1 MTREDAIKY
10 FERKLRNLEKS
21 METADRRGD
30 EGAVAGLRRKME
42 IFRMALRALKAE
54 EERE

>member
-1 MTREDAIKY
+1 MTRDDAIRY
-10 FERKLRNLEKS
+10 FDRKLRSCEKS
-21 METADRRGD
+21 MAVADRRGD